1 MQNFEYP
8 MFTPN
13 EKAKL
18 YKRFTGD
25 ITIDIR
31 KNETITVQG
40 NRYVYIGKF
49 RWIAA
54 TDKTEN
60 EYQPID
66 GLLTPNGYVTIKT
79 NTLKKFENGDII
91 VLDNELW
98 TIDGD
103 IRIDFVYTP
112 KKVQTYQYLQ
122 LRKVI

>member
-1 MQNFEYP
+1 M
-8 MFTPN
+8 
-13 EKAKL
+13 
-18 YKRFTGD
+18 
-25 ITIDIR
+25 
-31 KNETITVQG
+31 QG

>member
-66 GLLTPNGYVTIKT
+66 GLLTPNRSEEHTS
-79 NTLKKFENGDII
+79 
-91 VLDNELW
+91 ELQSQ
-98 TIDGD
+98 
-103 IRIDFVYTP
+103 R
-112 KKVQTYQYLQ
+112 
-122 LRKVI
+122 

>member
-103 IRIDFVYTP
+103 TRIDFVYTP